1 MPLPVSDL
9 LYPGDDRAVFV
20 AREPAHNVHHSLVL
34 LSQAEKFSGLDDWVY
49 RTAAALTPEERDANL
64 LVMIGLYYATMPE
77 TSYPSFPAFVEQ
89 LASES
94 PQRLRDRVLDA
105 YIEIVDGRRPPG
117 EAAPYDDILADVNTF
132 LAYLRRGFAED
143 HIFPEIERRAYTY
156 LIDPPAMQQLVVG
169 HLGAMWYKYL
179 AVEWE
184 RVRPMLQ
191 KAVRAFEAIDLAAME
206 REAAVEYVVGRPLKK
221 DHWCDV
227 FNETEQLIFVP
238 SAHVGP
244 YTKVFQSDDRT
255 WVLFGA
261 RQPQDAGEVVPELS
275 RAELLVRLN
284 ALADDNRL
292 SILKLVADEGELR
305 SQDIM
310 GRLDLSQSGASRHLQ
325 QLTAA
330 GFLHERR
337 CNGAKCYDLNND
349 RLDATLAALGSFL
362 SPAAPAPARWRQLE
376 PGPVFSPARARGATK

>member
-1 MPLPVSDL
+1 MTDL
-9 LYPGDDRAVFV
+9 LYPSDDRAVFV
-20 AREPAHNVHHSLVL
+20 ALEPAHNVQHSLL
-34 LSQAEKFSGLDDWVY
+34 LLAQTEKFSGLDEWVY
-49 RTAAALTPEERDANL
+49 QTAAAMTPEERMTNE
-64 LVMIGLYYATMPE
+64 LVMIGLYYATLPN
-77 TSYPSFPAFVEQ
+77 TSYPSFPSFVEE

-94 PQRLRDRVLDA
+94 PLLLRNRVLDA
-105 YIEIVDGRRPPG
+105 YIKIVDADG
-117 EAAPYDDILADVNTF
+117 EAVSYDDILTDVNAF
-132 LAYLRRGFAED
+132 LTYLRRGFDDD
-143 HIFPEIERRAYTY
+143 HVIPAIERRAYTY

-169 HLGAMWYKYL
+169 HLRAMWYKYL

-191 KAVRAFEAIDLAAME
+191 KAVRAFEAVDLSTME
-206 REAAVEYVVGRPLKK
+206 RSAAVEYVVGRPLKK
-221 DHWCDV
+221 DHPCGVLDEV
-227 FNETEQLIFVP
+227 EQLIFVP

-244 YTKVFQSDDRT
+244 YSKVFESDGRA

-310 GRLDLSQSGASRHLQ
+310 ARLDLSQSGASRHLQ

-337 CNGAKCYDLNND
+337 CNGAKCYVLNSD

-362 SPAAPAPARWRQLE
+362 SPAAIADNGARRTGLG
-376 PGPVFSPARARGATK
+376 PGMYFSPARARGVRP